1 MTDEKDEG
9 RPSAA
14 AAGAPAPPPEKKDGQ
29 DADEETTD
37 PHGASPFDL
46 LSLLRACHE
55 QEASDLLLTPGAP
68 PTLRLDGA
76 LVATKHAPLESEDA
90 KRLCRAVMNDE
101 QLQRFASEGGLRF
114 SFGVRDV
121 ARFRGQVYRQR
132 SSISG
137 VFHRIGVQPRPLA
150 SLELP
155 RADELVARKRGLVL
169 VASPAGEGRSTTLAS
184 LVDKLN
190 EERGG
195 HIVTLEAPIE
205 IIHGHKKSLV
215 DQIELGTDASAE
227 RALELIWRAAADVV
241 VFGDLDSPALVDGA
255 VALAEAGK
263 LVLGC
268 VAATSSAGALS
279 RVMDLAPAAAKDAFP
294 QRLARALGSVVFQVL
309 LPKATPPGKVVAF
322 EVVDST
328 EGVRAAIRDG
338 SVHHR
343 TGFEDDV
350 GAHPLQ
356 KSIDALVEAGKV
368 QREAR

>member
-1 MTDEKDEG
+1 MADEKDVNKTLTE
-9 RPSAA
+9 S
-14 AAGAPAPPPEKKDGQ
+14 
-29 DADEETTD
+29 DEETTD
-37 PHGASPFDL
+37 PRGVSPFDL

-55 QEASDLLLTPGAP
+55 QDASDLLLSPGAP
-68 PTLRLDGA
+68 PTMRVDGA
-76 LVATKHAPLESEDA
+76 LVRTKHAPLEVEDA
-90 KRLCRAVMNDE
+90 HRLCRAVMSDE
-101 QLQRFASEGGLRF
+101 QLQRFAAEGGLRF

-137 VFHRIGVQPRPLA
+137 VFHRVPFQPRPLA

-155 RADELVARKRGLVL
+155 RADELVARRRGLVL

-190 EERGG
+190 EERAG
-195 HIVTLEAPIE
+195 HLVTIESPIE
-205 IIHGHKKSLV
+205 ILHAHKKSLV
-215 DQIELGTDASAE
+215 DQIELGTDATPE
-227 RALELIWRAAADVV
+227 RALELVWRSAADVV
-241 VFGDLDSPALVDGA
+241 AFGDLDSPTLVDGA

-279 RVMDLAPAAAKDAFP
+279 KVLELAPAASRAFP
-294 QRLARALGSVVFQVL
+294 QRLARALGCVVFQVL
-309 LPKATPPGKVVAF
+309 LPKANPPGKAPAF

-328 EGVRAAIRDG
+328 EGVRASLRDG

-350 GAHPLQ
+350 
-356 KSIDALVEAGKV
+356 AGNH
-368 QREAR
+368 A